1 MKHIILFVVM
11 LSLFA
16 ACTKEGE
23 YSTPEEIIYNIQKNT
38 HRAVKISGTNV
49 HWGEFVLN
57 LGYDLEQLDNGFCMN
72 IQGDTIGDISVYR
85 EGTYLSYS
93 IRDYVPVIDKDSIN
107 CLDAILKEK
116 YGTGNY
122 NLWDSLPKDREILLR
137 ATINL
142 YDDGRIQKQ
151 VVETYSPTEKNDAV
165 GEEFDY
171 KYALVST
178 LTSIYEYNI
187 DGTIR
192 FERRIQ
198 DLHDLTDAA
207 LYNRSVYKIETLYDV
222 GKISNLIWFVAP
234 GGENFTET
242 NRYNYSYNGDQLS
255 EITGENFT
263 RAFAYSGNQVTITT
277 TDTPTMTCEVDNNGN
292 VVKMDDGQGNVYT
305 IEYEVGNGNFSLF
318 VPLSERML
326 NPFFIK

>member
-1 MKHIILFVVM
+1 M

-107 CLDAILKEK
+107 RLDAILKEK

-305 IEYEVGNGNFSLF
+305 IEYEEGNGNLSLF
-318 VPLSERML
+318 TPLSERML